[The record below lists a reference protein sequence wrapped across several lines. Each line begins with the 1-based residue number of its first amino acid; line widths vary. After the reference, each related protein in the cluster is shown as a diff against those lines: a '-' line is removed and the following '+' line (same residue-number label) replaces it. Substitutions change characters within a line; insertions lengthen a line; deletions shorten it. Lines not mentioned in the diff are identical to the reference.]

1 MQDEELDDDI
11 YDMSQELKEAL
22 LRNML
27 EEEEEDEYE

>member
-11 YDMSQELKEAL
+11 YEMSQELKEAL

-27 EEEEEDEYE
+27 EEEEEE